1 MVILIPILILTTGFP
16 ISTEVEV
23 SGKTYYADLYAS
35 FWGLWASPLY
45 DQDTGSYIDSN
56 QVLDAIESGHKVE
69 KVDYATNTKSEYTL
83 KKTNARLSE
92 ISRKTVTL
100 DDIKML
106 PIHISSYGNIYDGYT
121 IMWTGEKLVIAGKD
135 KTMCI
140 KINEDKPWDYSN
152 VVDTDF
158 EVTDD
163 WQCGCLDDTNTV
175 LTLRSTG
182 DWKGEVYDTYNGEG
196 GDETNGAGGD
206 ETNGADGDETNGLGR
221 YLVDENFYFKP
232 LKAKSVEY
240 DVTKLP
246 DFTPA
251 ASAFPHGLNFNMNGF
266 WATLELEYEQVQVL
280 HGLDFDT
287 YTVDQVVE
295 QDLGG
300 GKIASGTINM
310 NTPVSLKGVECP
322 GITINGWIESI
333 AIEHEVWYGTWTENV
348 QVLHVES
355 TVPSGSELGPGLQI
369 QITEEMTYPWWRS
382 RRLNPDTNE
391 GTDAGDSDGAD
402 NEEGDDDDYVPE
414 EEDEDNDSNNDWMS
428 FDDGYGEEAVAF
440 KGFEYD
446 DTADEPTD
454 DPDAAD
460 NEDSSYTYTWTQ
472 TVYSGQLGELLDG
485 N

>member
-45 DQDTGSYIDSN
+45 DQDTGSYIDSS

-100 DDIKML
+100 DDVKML

-121 IMWTGEKLVIAGKD
+121 IMWTGEKLVVAGKD

-140 KINEDKPWDYSN
+140 KINEDTPWDYSN
-152 VVDTDF
+152 AVDTDF

-175 LTLRSTG
+175 LLTLRSTG

-206 ETNGADGDETNGLGR
+206 ETSGLGR
-221 YLVDENFYFKP
+221 YLVDENFYFIP
-232 LKAKSVEY
+232 LKAESVEY

-246 DFTPA
+246 DFTPE
-251 ASAFPHGLNFNMNGF
+251 ASAFPYGLNFNMNGF

-287 YTVDQVVE
+287 YTVGQLVE

-300 GKIASGTINM
+300 GKTATGTINM

-322 GITINGWIESI
+322 GITINGWIENK
-333 AIEHEVWYGTWTENV
+333 AIDHEEWYGTWTENV

-355 TVPSGSELGPGLQI
+355 TVPSGSELGPGLRI
-369 QITEEMTYPWWRS
+369 QITEEMTYTYGGGGVS

-391 GTDAGDSDGAD
+391 GTDAGDGDGAG

-414 EEDEDNDSNNDWMS
+414 EEDEDNDSNDDWMS
-428 FDDGYGEEAVAF
+428 FDDGYGEEAVDF
-440 KGFEYD
+440 EGFEYD
-446 DTADEPTD
+446 DTAADPTD